1 MIVARP
7 CPSHLVVLRTRPHA
21 QMPSL
26 RSDGDKR
33 FDSMGNIGTGE
44 REKYL
49 KRPCFRPL
57 TRPHDSICDRC
68 VLAVDA
74 ETLASRASSLD
85 VRAIPD
91 MSAMSILARAGSPI
105 IAAILEISGPSFI
118 V

>member
-1 MIVARP
+1 M
-7 CPSHLVVLRTRPHA
+7 S
-21 QMPSL
+21 SL
-26 RSDGDKR
+26 GSDGDKR
-33 FDSMGNIGTGE
+33 FDSVGNVSTGERE

-57 TRPHDSICDRC
+57 TRPHDSIRDKC

-85 VRAIPD
+85 VRAMPD
-91 MSAMSILARAGSPI
+91 ISAMSILARAGSPI
-105 IAAILEISGPSFI
+105 IAATLEISGPSFI